1 MRAAVLA
8 LWPLACLSIGISLL
22 NDVML
27 NILGTGDFVT
37 LVLALASALVL
48 TPFLIAVHR
57 FVILGEIVRDYRSIW
72 FTPRFWTFFTL
83 LTAVTMASSAP
94 SFLLRPLAE
103 VIGAGILVAAALGVL
118 LAVLWLSLIFPAAA
132 VDAPGLSLSNAAKDL
147 NGNVLRLFCVGLV
160 SMLPLVLL
168 AIVLDLMLPKGYA
181 SALIGSVLSPAF
193 VTLPVVIASRFYLWT
208 GDRLKQRLE
217 ARDR

>member
-1 MRAAVLA
+1 
-8 LWPLACLSIGISLL
+8 LSIGISLL
-22 NDVML
+22 NNVLL

-37 LVLALASALVL
+37 LVLALASALGL

-57 FVILGEIVRDYRSIW
+57 FVILGEIVHDYRSIW
-72 FTPRFWTFFTL
+72 FTPRFRTFFTL
-83 LTAVTMASSAP
+83 LAAVTTATSAP
-94 SFLLRPLAE
+94 SLLLRPLAD
-103 VIGAGILVAAALGVL
+103 VIGAGILVAAPLGVL

-147 NGNVLRLFCVGLV
+147 NGNVLRLFCVDLV

-168 AIVLDLMLPKGYA
+168 AIMLDLMLPKGFA

-193 VTLPVVIASRFYLWT
+193 VALPVVIASRFYLWT
-208 GDRLKQRLE
+208 GDRLKQTP
-217 ARDR
+217 